1 MTKHPIEFQLAD
13 GSPVY
18 IEVETLAGEGPQ
30 RVSRSGESTPEKAQ
44 ASFNE
49 VIARLRPAAD
59 AVLQAF
65 QGLNT
70 PAEIGLEFGIK
81 FSAKAGAIIASV
93 DSEAVFKVSLKWSN
107 KA

>member
-49 VIARLRPAAD
+49 VIARQRPGTGPPDSRGRGVERRLQSRRPA
-59 AVLQAF
+59 VGHRQC
-65 QGLNT
+65 G
-70 PAEIGLEFGIK
+70 
-81 FSAKAGAIIASV
+81 
-93 DSEAVFKVSLKWSN
+93 
-107 KA
+107 

>member
-30 RVSRSGESTPEKAQ
+30 RVSRSGESIPEKAQ

-49 VIARLRPAAD
+49 VIARQRPGTGPAD
-59 AVLQAF
+59 
-65 QGLNT
+65 
-70 PAEIGLEFGIK
+70 P
-81 FSAKAGAIIASV
+81 
-93 DSEAVFKVSLKWSN
+93 
-107 KA
+107 